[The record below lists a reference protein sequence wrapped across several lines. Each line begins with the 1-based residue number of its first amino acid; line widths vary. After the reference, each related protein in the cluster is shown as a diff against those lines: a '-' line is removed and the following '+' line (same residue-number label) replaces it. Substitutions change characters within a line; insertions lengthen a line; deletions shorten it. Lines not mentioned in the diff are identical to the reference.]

1 MLRLL
6 AAMLKIALASLLLGA
21 ALSFFG
27 ITTKSLLSF
36 AGLTPEDIW
45 LFVEKAIGWAIPNMV
60 LGSLII
66 IPIWLLTYIFLPPRN
81 D

>member
-27 ITTKSLLSF
+27 ITTNSLLTF
-36 AGLTPEDIW
+36 AGLTEDDIR
-45 LFVEKAIGWAIPNMV
+45 LFLERAIAWAIPNMV

-66 IPIWLLTYIFLPPRN
+66 LPIWLVTYLFLPPRS